1 MHVPKE
7 KRRKLDAKAEKCNL
21 VVYSDEQKGYKC
33 YNPRTKQSCV
43 SRGLVFD
50 ESAFW
55 YLPPTP
61 DLNSNPSSDD
71 KVSEAEMP
79 PDEREVE
86 TLDESP
92 ISFLLSGPNER
103 LSRFD

>member
-1 MHVPKE
+1 M
-7 KRRKLDAKAEKCNL
+7 
-21 VVYSDEQKGYKC
+21 
-33 YNPRTKQSCV
+33 
-43 SRGLVFD
+43 FD
-50 ESAFW
+50 ESASW

-92 ISFLLSGPNER
+92 SSFLLSLPNER

>member
-1 MHVPKE
+1 MHSPC
-7 KRRKLDAKAEKCNL
+7 RKLRRWLTHNEKGKKKMPD
-21 VVYSDEQKGYKC
+21 YGTDREESDRRESNSEK
-33 YNPRTKQSCV
+33 SHDV
-43 SRGLVFD
+43 VFD
-50 ESAFW
+50 ESVSW

-92 ISFLLSGPNER
+92 SSFLLSLPNER
-103 LSRFD
+103 LRRFD